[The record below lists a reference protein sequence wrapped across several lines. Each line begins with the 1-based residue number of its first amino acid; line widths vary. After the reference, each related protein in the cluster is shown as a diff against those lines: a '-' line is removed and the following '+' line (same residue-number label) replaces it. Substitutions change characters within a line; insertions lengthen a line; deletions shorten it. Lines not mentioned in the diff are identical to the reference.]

1 LGIFVRKAGY
11 FFFGTLFR
19 IVRPLGLA
27 PLASRKT
34 GAAGFDYSMK
44 FAAGFLFNYDSGY
57 NIRFPDELSWGY
69 LITLSIVI
77 DITEAVS
84 IILSR
89 GLFLWEHELSDF
101 E

>member
-1 LGIFVRKAGY
+1 MGEWSV
-11 FFFGTLFR
+11 
-19 IVRPLGLA
+19 GLA

-69 LITLSIVI
+69 VITLSIVI

-89 GLFLWEHELSDF
+89 GLFIWEHELSDF